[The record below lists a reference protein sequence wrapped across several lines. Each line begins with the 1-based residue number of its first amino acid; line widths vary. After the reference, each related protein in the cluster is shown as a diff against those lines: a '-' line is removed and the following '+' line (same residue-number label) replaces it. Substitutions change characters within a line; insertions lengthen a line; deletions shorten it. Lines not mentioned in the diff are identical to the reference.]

1 MQLSHSYRSEIPSS
15 HKWNLFFWVSLQEIE
30 KLEAKPEFLKVALPL
45 CMVETYSML
54 NIVGR
59 LEHKHRGNDNENAG
73 S

>member
-1 MQLSHSYRSEIPSS
+1 MKFILLSQFIR
-15 HKWNLFFWVSLQEIE
+15 NE
-30 KLEAKPEFLKVALPL
+30 KIEAKPEFLKVALPL